1 MKKILLFLVLL
12 FMVTVPVIHSA
23 QTYTVS
29 ISQIVEHPSLD
40 AMRDGFKDRLKEA
53 GYDVIYNEHIAQGNQ
68 ATNIQ
73 IANQIKGESPD
84 LVLTI
89 TTPSSQAVAQKIKD
103 IPVLFTG
110 VTDPVA
116 AGLVKSL
123 MQPGKNISGMTDMSP
138 VLRQVELI
146 KEFMPE
152 VKTIGTIYNAGEANS
167 IVLTNMLKEIC
178 KDFDIKVEEASI
190 ANSSGVYQAAK
201 SLVGKCD
208 AVYIPLDNTVVSGL
222 EAAIKVCRQ
231 NKLPIF
237 SADTDS
243 VERGT
248 VAALAVDYYRM
259 GLQTA
264 DMAARLLGGKAKP
277 ADMPVETLQNLRL
290 FVNEKAAAKMGVKIP
305 KQVMERADKIIK

>member
-23 QTYTVS
+23 QTHTVS

-53 GYDVIYNEHIAQGNQ
+53 GFDVIYNEHIAQGNQ

-123 MQPGKNISGMTDMSP
+123 MHPGKNISGMTDLSP

-146 KEFMPE
+146 KEFLPE

-167 IVLTNMLKEIC
+167 IVLTNLLKEVC
-178 KDFDIKVEEASI
+178 KDFGIKVEEASV

-208 AVYIPLDNTVVSGL
+208 AIYIPLDNTVVSGL

-248 VAALAVDYYRM
+248 VAAIAVDYYRM

-264 DMAARLLGGKAKP
+264 DMAARILGGKAKT

-290 FVNEKAAAKMGVKIP
+290 FVNEKAAARMGVKIP
-305 KQVMERADKIIK
+305 KQVMDRADEVIK

>member
-40 AMRDGFKDRLKEA
+40 AMREGFKDRLKEA

-73 IANQIKGESPD
+73 IANQIKGENPD

-103 IPVLFTG
+103 VPVLFTG

-123 MQPGKNISGMTDMSP
+123 MLPGKNISGMTDMSP

-152 VKTIGTIYNAGEANS
+152 IKTLGTIYNAGEANS
-167 IVLTNMLKEIC
+167 IVLTNLLKEIC
-178 KDFDIKVEEASI
+178 KDFGIKVEEASI

-208 AVYIPLDNTVVSGL
+208 AIYIPLDNTVVSGL

-243 VERGT
+243 VKRGT

-264 DMAARLLGGKAKP
+264 DMAARILGGKAKP

>member
-1 MKKILLFLVLL
+1 MKKILLFLVLM
-12 FMVTVPVIHSA
+12 FMITVPVIHSA

-53 GYDVIYNEHIAQGNQ
+53 GIDVIYNEHIAQGNQ
-68 ATNIQ
+68 ATNVQ
-73 IANQIKGESPD
+73 IANQIKGENPD
-84 LVLTI
+84 LVMAI

-103 IPVLFTG
+103 IPILFTG

-123 MQPGKNISGMTDMSP
+123 MLPGKNITGMTDMSP

-167 IVLTNMLKEIC
+167 VVLTNMLKEIC
-178 KDFDIKVEEASI
+178 KDFGIKVEEASI

-208 AVYIPLDNTVVSGL
+208 AIYIPLDNTVVSGL

-259 GLQTA
+259 GMQTA
-264 DMAARLLGGKAKP
+264 DMAARVLSGNAKP

-290 FVNEKAAAKMGVKIP
+290 FVNEKAAARMGIAIP
-305 KQVMERADKIIK
+305 KRVLERADKVIK

>member
-23 QTYTVS
+23 QTHTVS

-53 GYDVIYNEHIAQGNQ
+53 GFDVIYNEHIAQGNQ

-73 IANQIKGESPD
+73 IANQIKGENPD

-116 AGLVKSL
+116 TGLVKSL
-123 MQPGKNISGMTDMSP
+123 MLPGKNISGMTDMSP

-167 IVLTNMLKEIC
+167 IVLTNLLKEIC
-178 KDFDIKVEEASI
+178 QDFGIKVEEASI

-208 AVYIPLDNTVVSGL
+208 AIYIPLDNTVVSGL

-243 VERGT
+243 VKRGT

-264 DMAARLLGGKAKP
+264 DMAARILGGKAKT
-277 ADMPVETLQNLRL
+277 AEMPVETLQNLRL
-290 FVNEKAAAKMGVKIP
+290 FVNAKAAAKMGVKIP
-305 KQVMERADKIIK
+305 QQVIDRADKVIK

>member
-53 GYDVIYNEHIAQGNQ
+53 GFDVIYNEHIAQGNQ

-73 IANQIKGESPD
+73 IANQIKGENPD

-123 MQPGKNISGMTDMSP
+123 MLPGKNISGMTDMSP

-146 KEFMPE
+146 KEFMPD

-167 IVLTNMLKEIC
+167 IVLTNLLKEIC
-178 KDFDIKVEEASI
+178 KDFGIKVEEASI

-201 SLVGKCD
+201 SLVGKCE
-208 AVYIPLDNTVVSGL
+208 AIYIPLDNTVVSGL

-264 DMAARLLGGKAKP
+264 DMAARILGGKAKP

-305 KQVMERADKIIK
+305 TQVMNRADKVIK

>member
-23 QTYTVS
+23 QTYTIS

-40 AMRDGFKDRLKEA
+40 AMREGFKNRLKES
-53 GYDVIYNEHIAQGNQ
+53 GIDVIYNEHIAQGNQ

-73 IANQIKGESPD
+73 IANQIKGENPD
-84 LVLTI
+84 LVMAI

-103 IPVLFTG
+103 VPILFTG

-123 MQPGKNISGMTDMSP
+123 MQPGKNITGMTDMSP

-152 VKTIGTIYNAGEANS
+152 IKTLGTIYNAGEANS
-167 IVLTNMLKEIC
+167 VVLTNLLKEIC
-178 KDFDIKVEEASI
+178 KDFGIKVEEASI

-201 SLVGKCD
+201 SLVDKCD
-208 AVYIPLDNTVVSGL
+208 AIYIPLDNTVVSGL

-264 DMAARLLGGKAKP
+264 DMAARILSGNATP
-277 ADMPVETLQNLRL
+277 AEMPVETLQNLRL
-290 FVNEKAAAKMGVKIP
+290 FVNEKAAAGMGVTIP
-305 KQVMERADKIIK
+305 RQVLDRADKIIK

>member
-53 GYDVIYNEHIAQGNQ
+53 GFDVIYNEHIAQGNQ

-73 IANQIKGESPD
+73 IANQIKGENPD
-84 LVLTI
+84 LVMTI

-123 MQPGKNISGMTDMSP
+123 MLPGKNISGMTDMSP

-152 VKTIGTIYNAGEANS
+152 IKTIGTIYNAGEANS
-167 IVLTNMLKEIC
+167 IVLTNLLKEIC
-178 KDFDIKVEEASI
+178 KDFGIKVEEASI

-201 SLVGKCD
+201 SLVGKCE
-208 AVYIPLDNTVVSGL
+208 AIYIPLDNTVVSGL

-264 DMAARLLGGKAKP
+264 DMAARILGGKAKP

-305 KQVMERADKIIK
+305 AQVMDRADKVIK

>member
-12 FMVTVPVIHSA
+12 FMVAVPVIHSA

-40 AMRDGFKDRLKEA
+40 AMREGFKNRLKEA
-53 GYDVIYNEHIAQGNQ
+53 GIDVIYNEHIAQGNQ

-73 IANQIKGESPD
+73 IANQIKGENPD

-103 IPVLFTG
+103 IPIVFTG

-123 MQPGKNISGMTDMSP
+123 MQPGKNITGMTDMSP

-146 KEFMPE
+146 REFLPE
-152 VKTIGTIYNAGEANS
+152 IKTIGTIYNSGEANS
-167 IVLTNMLKEIC
+167 VVLTDLLKKVC
-178 KDFDIKVEEASI
+178 KDFGIKVEEASV

-201 SLVGKCD
+201 SLVGKCQ
-208 AVYIPLDNTVVSGL
+208 AIYIPVDNTVVSGL

-231 NKLPIF
+231 NKLPLF

-243 VERGT
+243 VKRGT

-264 DMAARLLGGKAKP
+264 DMAARILSKNAKP
-277 ADMPVETLQNLRL
+277 AEMPVETLQNLRL
-290 FVNEKAAAKMGVKIP
+290 FVNEKAAAEMGVAIP
-305 KQVMERADKIIK
+305 REVLDRADKIIK

>member
-12 FMVTVPVIHSA
+12 FMIAVPVIHSA

-40 AMRDGFKDRLKEA
+40 AMREGFKNRLKEA
-53 GYDVIYNEHIAQGNQ
+53 GFDVIYNEHIAQGNQ
-68 ATNIQ
+68 ATNVQ
-73 IANQIKGESPD
+73 IANQIKGENPD
-84 LVLTI
+84 LVLAI

-103 IPVLFTG
+103 IPILFTG
-110 VTDPVA
+110 VTDPVS
-116 AGLVKSL
+116 AGLVESL
-123 MQPGKNISGMTDMSP
+123 MQPGRNITGMTDMSP

-146 KEFMPE
+146 KEFIPE

-167 IVLTNMLKEIC
+167 VVLTNLLKEIC
-178 KDFDIKVEEASI
+178 NDFGIKVEEASV

-201 SLVGKCD
+201 SLVGKCE
-208 AVYIPLDNTVVSGL
+208 AVYIPVDNTVVSGL

-243 VERGT
+243 VKRGT

-264 DMAARLLGGKAKP
+264 DMAARVLSGKANP
-277 ADMPVETLQNLRL
+277 AEMPVETLQNLRL
-290 FVNEKAAAKMGVKIP
+290 FVNEDAAAKMGISIP
-305 KQVMERADKIIK
+305 AQVLERADEIIK

>member
-23 QTYTVS
+23 QTHTVS

-53 GYDVIYNEHIAQGNQ
+53 GFDVIYNEHIAQGNQ

-73 IANQIKGESPD
+73 IANQIKGENPD

-123 MQPGKNISGMTDMSP
+123 MLPGKNISGMTDMSP

-146 KEFMPE
+146 KEFLPE

-167 IVLTNMLKEIC
+167 IVLTNLLKEIC
-178 KDFDIKVEEASI
+178 KDFGIKVEEASV

-208 AVYIPLDNTVVSGL
+208 AIYIPLDNTVVSGL

-243 VERGT
+243 VKRGT

-264 DMAARLLGGKAKP
+264 DMAARVLGGKAKP

-290 FVNEKAAAKMGVKIP
+290 FVNEKAAARMGVKIP
-305 KQVMERADKIIK
+305 RQVMERADEVIK

>member
-53 GYDVIYNEHIAQGNQ
+53 GFDVIYNEHIAQGNQ

-73 IANQIKGESPD
+73 IANQIKGENPD

-103 IPVLFTG
+103 IPILFTG

-167 IVLTNMLKEIC
+167 IVLTNLLKEIC
-178 KDFDIKVEEASI
+178 KDFGIKVEEASI

-201 SLVGKCD
+201 SLVGKCE
-208 AVYIPLDNTVVSGL
+208 AIYIPLDNTVVSGL

-264 DMAARLLGGKAKP
+264 DMAARILGGKAKT

-290 FVNEKAAAKMGVKIP
+290 FVNEKAAAQMGVKIP
-305 KQVMERADKIIK
+305 RQVMERADKIIK

>member
-12 FMVTVPVIHSA
+12 FMVTVPVLHSA
-23 QTYTVS
+23 QTHTVS

-53 GYDVIYNEHIAQGNQ
+53 GFDIIYNEHIAQGNQ

-73 IANQIKGESPD
+73 IANQIKGENPD

-123 MQPGKNISGMTDMSP
+123 MLPGKNISGMTDLSP

-146 KEFMPE
+146 KEFIPD

-167 IVLTNMLKEIC
+167 IVLTDMLKEIC
-178 KDFDIKVEEASI
+178 KDFGIKVEEASI

-208 AVYIPLDNTVVSGL
+208 AIYIPLDNTVVSGL

-243 VERGT
+243 VKRGT

-264 DMAARLLGGKAKP
+264 DMAARILGGNAKP

-290 FVNEKAAAKMGVKIP
+290 FVNEKAAARMGVKIP
-305 KQVMERADKIIK
+305 KQVMDRADKVIK

>member
-23 QTYTVS
+23 QTYSVS

-40 AMRDGFKDRLKEA
+40 AMREGFKDRLKEA

-73 IANQIKGESPD
+73 IANQIKGENPD

-103 IPVLFTG
+103 VPVLFTG

-123 MQPGKNISGMTDMSP
+123 MLPGKNISGMTDMSP

-152 VKTIGTIYNAGEANS
+152 IKTLGTIYNAGEANS
-167 IVLTNMLKEIC
+167 IVLTNLLKEIC
-178 KDFDIKVEEASI
+178 KDFGIKVEEASI

-208 AVYIPLDNTVVSGL
+208 AIYIPLDNTVVSGL

-264 DMAARLLGGKAKP
+264 DMAARILGGKAKP

-290 FVNEKAAAKMGVKIP
+290 FVNEKAAAQMGVKIP
-305 KQVMERADKIIK
+305 KQVMERADKLIK

>member
-53 GYDVIYNEHIAQGNQ
+53 GFDVIYNEHIAQGNQ

-73 IANQIKGESPD
+73 IANQIKGENPD

-103 IPVLFTG
+103 IPILFTG

-167 IVLTNMLKEIC
+167 IVLTNLLKEIC
-178 KDFDIKVEEASI
+178 KDFGIKVEEASI

-201 SLVGKCD
+201 SLVGKCE
-208 AVYIPLDNTVVSGL
+208 AIYIPLDNTVVSGL

-243 VERGT
+243 VKRGT

-264 DMAARLLGGKAKP
+264 DMAARILGGKAKT

-290 FVNEKAAAKMGVKIP
+290 FVNEKAAAQMGVKIP
-305 KQVMERADKIIK
+305 RQVMERADKIIK

>member
-23 QTYTVS
+23 QTHTVS

-40 AMRDGFKDRLKEA
+40 AMREGFKDRLKEA
-53 GYDVIYNEHIAQGNQ
+53 GFDVIYNEHIAQGNQ

-73 IANQIKGESPD
+73 IANQIKGENPD
-84 LVLTI
+84 LILTI

-123 MQPGKNISGMTDMSP
+123 MLPGKNISGMTDMSP

-146 KEFMPE
+146 KEFMPDI
-152 VKTIGTIYNAGEANS
+152 KTIGTIYNAGEANS
-167 IVLTNMLKEIC
+167 IVLTNLLKEIC
-178 KDFDIKVEEASI
+178 KDFGIKVEEASI

-201 SLVGKCD
+201 SLVGKCE
-208 AVYIPLDNTVVSGL
+208 AIYIPLDNTVVSGL

-264 DMAARLLGGKAKP
+264 DMAARILGGKRKP

-305 KQVMERADKIIK
+305 KQVMERADKIIN

>member
-1 MKKILLFLVLL
+1 M
-12 FMVTVPVIHSA
+12 
-23 QTYTVS
+23 
-29 ISQIVEHPSLD
+29 
-40 AMRDGFKDRLKEA
+40 
-53 GYDVIYNEHIAQGNQ
+53 
-68 ATNIQ
+68 
-73 IANQIKGESPD
+73 
-84 LVLTI
+84 TI

-123 MQPGKNISGMTDMSP
+123 MLPGKNISGMTDMSP

-152 VKTIGTIYNAGEANS
+152 IKTIGTIYNAGEANS
-167 IVLTNMLKEIC
+167 IVLTNLLKESARIRNQGRR
-178 KDFDIKVEEASI
+178 SI
-190 ANSSGVYQAAK
+190 HCQLQRCLSAAK
-201 SLVGKCD
+201 SLVGKCE
-208 AVYIPLDNTVVSGL
+208 AIYIPLDNTVVSGL

-264 DMAARLLGGKAKP
+264 DMAARILGGKAKP

-305 KQVMERADKIIK
+305 KQVMDRADKVIK

>member
-40 AMRDGFKDRLKEA
+40 AMREGFKNRLKES
-53 GYDVIYNEHIAQGNQ
+53 GIDVIYNEHIAQGNQ

-73 IANQIKGESPD
+73 IANQIKGENPD
-84 LVLTI
+84 LVMAI

-103 IPVLFTG
+103 IPILFTG

-123 MQPGKNISGMTDMSP
+123 MLPGKNITGMTDMSP

-152 VKTIGTIYNAGEANS
+152 IKTIGTIYNAGEANS
-167 IVLTNMLKEIC
+167 VVLTNLLKEVC
-178 KDFDIKVEEASI
+178 KDFGIEVEEASI

-201 SLVGKCD
+201 SLVGKCE
-208 AVYIPLDNTVVSGL
+208 AIYIPLDNTVVSGL

-243 VERGT
+243 VVRGT

-264 DMAARLLGGKAKP
+264 DMAARILSGKAKP

-290 FVNEKAAAKMGVKIP
+290 FVNEKAAAKMGVTIP
-305 KQVMERADKIIK
+305 RQVLDRADKIIK

>member
-23 QTYTVS
+23 QTYTIS

-40 AMRDGFKDRLKEA
+40 AMREGFKNRLKEA
-53 GYDVIYNEHIAQGNQ
+53 GIDVIYNEHIAQGNQ

-73 IANQIKGESPD
+73 IANQIKGENPD
-84 LVLTI
+84 LVMAI

-103 IPVLFTG
+103 VPILFTG

-123 MQPGKNISGMTDMSP
+123 MQPGKNITGMTDMSP

-152 VKTIGTIYNAGEANS
+152 IKTLGTIYNAGEANS
-167 IVLTNMLKEIC
+167 VVLTNLLKEIC
-178 KDFDIKVEEASI
+178 KDFGIKVEEASI

-208 AVYIPLDNTVVSGL
+208 AIYIPLDNTVVSGL

-264 DMAARLLGGKAKP
+264 DMAARILSGNANP
-277 ADMPVETLQNLRL
+277 AEMPVETLQNLRL
-290 FVNEKAAAKMGVKIP
+290 FVNEKAAAGMGVTIP
-305 KQVMERADKIIK
+305 RQVLDRADKIIK

>member
-23 QTYTVS
+23 QTHTVS

-40 AMRDGFKDRLKEA
+40 AMREGFKDRLKEA
-53 GYDVIYNEHIAQGNQ
+53 GFDIIFNEHIAQGNQ

-73 IANQIKGESPD
+73 IANQIKGENPD
-84 LVLTI
+84 LVLAI

-103 IPVLFTG
+103 IPILFTG

-123 MQPGKNISGMTDMSP
+123 MLPGKNITGMTDMSP

-152 VKTIGTIYNAGEANS
+152 VKSIGTIYNAGEANS
-167 IVLTNMLKEIC
+167 IVLTTLLKEIC
-178 KDFDIKVEEASI
+178 KDFGIKVEEASI

-208 AVYIPLDNTVVSGL
+208 AIYIPLDNTVVSGL
-222 EAAIKVCRQ
+222 EAVIKVCRQ
-231 NKLPIF
+231 NKIPLF

-243 VERGT
+243 VQRGT

-259 GLQTA
+259 GQQTA
-264 DMAARLLGGKAKP
+264 DMAARIIGGKANP

-290 FVNEKAAAKMGVKIP
+290 FVNEKAAAQMDIKIP
-305 KQVMERADKIIK
+305 REVLERADKIIK

>member
-12 FMVTVPVIHSA
+12 FMIAVPVIHSA

-29 ISQIVEHPSLD
+29 ITQIVEHPSLD
-40 AMRDGFKDRLKEA
+40 AMREGFKDRLKQS
-53 GYDVIYNEHIAQGNQ
+53 GIDVIYSEHIAQGNQ
-68 ATNIQ
+68 ATNVQ
-73 IANQIKGESPD
+73 IANQIKGENPE
-84 LVLTI
+84 LILAI

-103 IPVLFTG
+103 IPILFTG

-123 MQPGKNISGMTDMSP
+123 MQPGKNITGMTDLSP

-146 KEFMPE
+146 KEFIPG

-167 IVLTNMLKEIC
+167 VVLTSILKDVC
-178 KDFDIKVEEASI
+178 KDFGIKVEEASI

-201 SLVGKCD
+201 SLVGKCE
-208 AVYIPLDNTVVSGL
+208 AIYIPLDNTVVSGL

-231 NKLPIF
+231 NKLPLF

-243 VERGT
+243 VRRGT
-248 VAALAVDYYRM
+248 VAALALDYYRM
-259 GLQTA
+259 GMQTA
-264 DMAARLLGGKAKP
+264 DMAARILSGNAKP
-277 ADMPVETLQNLRL
+277 IDMPVESLQNLRL
-290 FVNEKAAAKMGVKIP
+290 FINEKAAAQMGVEIP
-305 KQVMERADKIIK
+305 SHVMDRADEVIK

>member
-23 QTYTVS
+23 QTHTVS

-53 GYDVIYNEHIAQGNQ
+53 GFDVIYNEHIAQGNQ

-73 IANQIKGESPD
+73 IANQIKGENPD

-123 MQPGKNISGMTDMSP
+123 MLPGKNISGMTDMSP

-167 IVLTNMLKEIC
+167 IVLTNLLKEIC
-178 KDFDIKVEEASI
+178 KDFGIKVEEASI

-208 AVYIPLDNTVVSGL
+208 AIYIPLDNTVVSGL

-264 DMAARLLGGKAKP
+264 DMAAQILGGKAKP

-305 KQVMERADKIIK
+305 QQVMDRADKVIK

>member
-40 AMRDGFKDRLKEA
+40 AMREGFKDRLKEA

-73 IANQIKGESPD
+73 IANQIKGENPD

-103 IPVLFTG
+103 VPVLFTG

-123 MQPGKNISGMTDMSP
+123 MLPGKNISGMTDMSP

-152 VKTIGTIYNAGEANS
+152 IKTLGTIYNAGEANS
-167 IVLTNMLKEIC
+167 IVLTNLLKEIC
-178 KDFDIKVEEASI
+178 KDFGIKVEEASI

-208 AVYIPLDNTVVSGL
+208 AIYIPLDNTVVSGL

-264 DMAARLLGGKAKP
+264 DMAARILGGKAKP

>member
-53 GYDVIYNEHIAQGNQ
+53 GFDVIYNEHIAQGNQ

-73 IANQIKGESPD
+73 IANQIKGENPD
-84 LVLTI
+84 LVMTI

-123 MQPGKNISGMTDMSP
+123 MLPGKNISGMTDMSP

-152 VKTIGTIYNAGEANS
+152 IKTIGTIYNAGEANS
-167 IVLTNMLKEIC
+167 IVLTNLLKEIC
-178 KDFDIKVEEASI
+178 KDFGIKVEEASI

-201 SLVGKCD
+201 SLVGKCE
-208 AVYIPLDNTVVSGL
+208 AIYIPLDNTVVSGL

-264 DMAARLLGGKAKP
+264 DMAARILGGKAKP

-305 KQVMERADKIIK
+305 KQVMDRADKVIK

>member
-40 AMRDGFKDRLKEA
+40 AMREGFKNRLKEA
-53 GYDVIYNEHIAQGNQ
+53 GIDVIYNEHIAQGNQ
-68 ATNIQ
+68 ATNVQ
-73 IANQIKGESPD
+73 IANQIKGEKPD

-123 MQPGKNISGMTDMSP
+123 MLPGKNITGMTDMSP

-152 VKTIGTIYNAGEANS
+152 IKTLGTIYNAGEANS
-167 IVLTNMLKEIC
+167 VVLTELLKEVC
-178 KDFDIKVEEASI
+178 KDFGIKVEEASI
-190 ANSSGVYQAAK
+190 ANSSDVYQAAK
-201 SLVGKCD
+201 SLVGRCD
-208 AVYIPLDNTVVSGL
+208 AIYIPLDNTVVSGL

-248 VAALAVDYYRM
+248 VAAIAVDYYRM

-264 DMAARLLGGKAKP
+264 DMAARILSKNAKP

-290 FVNEKAAAKMGVKIP
+290 FVNENAAAQMGISIP
-305 KQVMERADKIIK
+305 KQVMDRADRIIK

>member
-53 GYDVIYNEHIAQGNQ
+53 GFDIIYNEHIAQGNQ

-73 IANQIKGESPD
+73 IANQIKGENPD
-84 LVLTI
+84 LVMTI

-123 MQPGKNISGMTDMSP
+123 MLPGKNISGMTDMSP

-152 VKTIGTIYNAGEANS
+152 IKTIGTIYNAGEANS
-167 IVLTNMLKEIC
+167 IVLTNLLKEIC
-178 KDFDIKVEEASI
+178 KDFGIKVEEASI

-201 SLVGKCD
+201 SLVGKCE
-208 AVYIPLDNTVVSGL
+208 AIYIPLDNTVVSGL

-264 DMAARLLGGKAKP
+264 DMAARILGGKAKP

-305 KQVMERADKIIK
+305 AQVMDRADKVIK